1 MSIVIEWLLS
11 ILFPLL
17 LMLVLY
23 LFFIIYSPSF
33 EEIEMRRREVG
44 LLLLGS
50 LSTMFL
56 NFPIFIYKNY
66 FLAMNIG
73 GALIPIV
80 LSFYLMK
87 ENNISFYKMLAGVSL
102 VAFATY
108 MITRVTSAGVIAY
121 FPFYLLPSILAS
133 LIASLLYF
141 LSPVSSA
148 YSYSISTLGVL
159 IGGDFSHLPEIFQ
172 HPFAGSMGGAGLY
185 DMVYLAGLLSFII
198 SFIFVKKSR
207 RDRKEI
213 ILKRIDKEILLA
225 EKFVENKKILL
236 GIEEDYRMLK
246 EEYDI
251 KKARKIANNI
261 IKKIGRALKNCY
273 ADEGERIVAFIIDML
288 IISCFS
294 LVSALLHFFGSFIY
308 SFIISFLAYQF
319 LYFTLLEYLFKTTIG
334 KAFFDMEIRNEQFK
348 KADFMDSFTR
358 NAIRF
363 LDMFALF
370 YIFSIILIII
380 SPKKQRI
387 GDLIAGTI
395 LVREKCM
402 Q

>member
-236 GIEEDYRMLK
+236 GIEEDYKMLK

>member
-1 MSIVIEWLLS
+1 MIAWLLS

-23 LFFIIYSPSF
+23 LFFIVYSPSF
-33 EEIEMRRREVG
+33 EGIGMRRREVG

-56 NFPIFIYKNY
+56 NLPIFIYKNY

-87 ENNISFYKMLAGVSL
+87 ENSMPFYKMLAGISL
-102 VAFATY
+102 VAFAAY
-108 MITRVTSAGVIAY
+108 MITKVTSVGVIAY

-133 LIASLLYF
+133 LIALLVYF
-141 LSPVSSA
+141 LSPISSA

-185 DMVYLAGLLSFII
+185 DMVYLAGLLSFTI
-198 SFIFVKKSR
+198 SFIFTKKER
-207 RDRKEI
+207 RDRKEAV
-213 ILKRIDKEILLA
+213 LKKIDKEIVLA
-225 EKFVENKKILL
+225 EKFIKDKKILL
-236 GIEEDYRMLK
+236 DIREDYKMLN
-246 EEYDI
+246 EEYNI

-261 IKKIGRALKNCY
+261 IKKIGRAMKSCY
-273 ADEGERIVAFIIDML
+273 ADEGERIVAFMIDMV
-288 IISCFS
+288 IIFCFS
-294 LVSALLHFFGSFIY
+294 LASSLLHFFGSFIY

-334 KAFFDMEIRNEQFK
+334 KAFFDIEIRKEQFK

-370 YIFSIILIII
+370 YIFSIILIIM

-387 GDLIAGTI
+387 GDLIAGT
-395 LVREKCM
+395 VVVGEKCM

>member
-1 MSIVIEWLLS
+1 
-11 ILFPLL
+11 
-17 LMLVLY
+17 MLVLY

-236 GIEEDYRMLK
+236 GIEEDYKMLK

>member
-1 MSIVIEWLLS
+1 MIEWLLS

>member
-87 ENNISFYKMLAGVSL
+87 ENNISFYKMLAGISL

-236 GIEEDYRMLK
+236 GIEEDYKMLK

-308 SFIISFLAYQF
+308 SFIISFFAYQF
-319 LYFTLLEYLFKTTIG
+319 LYFTILEYLFKTTIG

>member
-236 GIEEDYRMLK
+236 GIEEDYKMLK

-308 SFIISFLAYQF
+308 SFIISFFAYQF
-319 LYFTLLEYLFKTTIG
+319 LYFTILEYLFKTTIG